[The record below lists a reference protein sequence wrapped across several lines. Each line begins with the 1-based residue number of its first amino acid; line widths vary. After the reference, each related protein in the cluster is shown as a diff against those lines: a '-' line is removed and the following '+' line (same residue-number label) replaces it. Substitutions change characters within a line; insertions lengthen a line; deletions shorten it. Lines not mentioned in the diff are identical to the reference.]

1 MKKLTMKE
9 LAKKYYWTTIADL
22 WDELAEDKKDR
33 KLSEKELAEVFAEKY
48 NVSPIAVLRYFN

>member
-1 MKKLTMKE
+1 MKKMTMKE

-22 WDELAEDKKDR
+22 WDELAEDKKYR

-48 NVSPIAVLRYFN
+48 NVSAIAVLRYLN